1 MFERVITIISI
12 ISQYLIE
19 DIDVFDQEM
28 EIVEDLMSLGF
39 ETGEIEAAFN
49 WIANLSQGIKR
60 GDEALDAEELGQ
72 YVRIF
77 TAEEKRLLTN
87 PARGY
92 LMKLHNLDLVNAPL
106 LEEIIDQA
114 MLLDAPAVGVE
125 EIKMISTMVVM
136 FSQSGPDAKTR
147 FLRFIEADAEVM
159 YH

>member
-12 ISQYLIE
+12 IFQYLIE

-39 ETGEIEAAFN
+39 ESGEIEAAFN

-77 TAEEKRLLTN
+77 TAKEKRLLTN

-114 MLLDAPAVGVE
+114 ILLDTPAVGVE

-136 FSQSGPDAKTR
+136 FSQSGLDAKTR

>member
-1 MFERVITIISI
+1 MFERMLAIISI
-12 ISQYLIE
+12 ISQYIME
-19 DIDVFDQEM
+19 DIDVLDQEG
-28 EIVEDLMSLGF
+28 EIVEDLLSLGF
-39 ETGEIEAAFN
+39 ETDEIEAAFN
-49 WIANLSQGIKR
+49 WIANLSR
-60 GDEALDAEELGQ
+60 GVNRTDEALDAQEFGR

-77 TAEEKRLLTN
+77 TAEEKRLLSN

-92 LMKLHNLDLVNAPL
+92 LMKLHNLDLVDAPL

-114 MLLDAPAVGVE
+114 LLLDTPAVGVE

-136 FSQSGPDAKTR
+136 FSQSAADAKTR

>member
-114 MLLDAPAVGVE
+114 MLLDTSAVGVE